1 MRRSDANFKFKKV
14 KKKEFKV
21 LMQTRKHETMTFSNK
36 LYIYIRCVLCS
47 FQILGGSFACFKLF
61 TEINNITFKLRCD
74 AICKV

>member
-36 LYIYIRCVLCS
+36 LYIYQMCALQFS
-47 FQILGGSFACFKLF
+47 DFGGFICLF
-61 TEINNITFKLRCD
+61 
-74 AICKV
+74 